1 MYPSSL
7 ATPKIA
13 RIHPPNLATPR
24 IEPCATYQEAWA
36 SKYVKKYTCNISTFL
51 WRAEIRRSYPKR
63 DLSFCT
69 SIRGYSF
76 VGPCLQSWF
85 RGTLQNKLKEREKDH
100 TDGQNMW
107 YDRTHHTPQLHT
119 HTHKYK
125 HTYIYSFIVMGGEV
139 VRYGNREESQPRT
152 VGLPYAVVDFG
163 ISSPLDAGFWIV
175 FPSHLYP
182 ERIA

>member
-1 MYPSSL
+1 MYNDRYVKSSILSKHFKVMYPSSL

-13 RIHPPNLATPR
+13 RIHPPNLATPG
-24 IEPCATYQEAWA
+24 IEPCATYREAWA

-85 RGTLQNKLKEREKDH
+85 RGTLQNKLKERKKSSSS
-100 TDGQNMW
+100 
-107 YDRTHHTPQLHT
+107 QLKFQVQMKVCLSVH
-119 HTHKYK
+119 
-125 HTYIYSFIVMGGEV
+125 S
-139 VRYGNREESQPRT
+139 
-152 VGLPYAVVDFG
+152 L
-163 ISSPLDAGFWIV
+163 
-175 FPSHLYP
+175 
-182 ERIA
+182 

>member
-13 RIHPPNLATPR
+13 RIPPPNLATPR
-24 IEPCATYQEAWA
+24 IEPCATYREAWA

-51 WRAEIRRSYPKR
+51 WRAEIRRNYPKR

-85 RGTLQNKLKEREKDH
+85 RGTLQNKLREKMTTQ
-100 TDGQNMW
+100 TDKTCDMIV
-107 YDRTHHTPQLHT
+107 YIIP
-119 HTHKYK
+119 
-125 HTYIYSFIVMGGEV
+125 TY
-139 VRYGNREESQPRT
+139 
-152 VGLPYAVVDFG
+152 LLA
-163 ISSPLDAGFWIV
+163 
-175 FPSHLYP
+175 HLYLTTNKTITYGSMGTAAP
-182 ERIA
+182 NPG

>member
-1 MYPSSL
+1 MGQHRREDINGDTKQNCSNRRDLHQNREKMTTRMDKTYDM
-7 ATPKIA
+7 IVH
-13 RIHPPNLATPR
+13 IIPPN
-24 IEPCATYQEAWA
+24 
-36 SKYVKKYTCNISTFL
+36 YT
-51 WRAEIRRSYPKR
+51 
-63 DLSFCT
+63 
-69 SIRGYSF
+69 
-76 VGPCLQSWF
+76 
-85 RGTLQNKLKEREKDH
+85 
-100 TDGQNMW
+100 
-107 YDRTHHTPQLHT
+107 HT

-175 FPSHLYP
+175 SPTQLYP